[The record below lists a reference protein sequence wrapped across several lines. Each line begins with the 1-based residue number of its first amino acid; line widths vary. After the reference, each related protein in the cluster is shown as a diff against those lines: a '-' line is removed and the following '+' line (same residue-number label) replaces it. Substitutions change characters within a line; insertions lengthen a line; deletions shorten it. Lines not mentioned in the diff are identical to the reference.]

1 MPFDEFKQKIKL
13 VIDIKFEII
22 KIYDLN
28 DEMIDENE
36 WKIYG
41 IIRNKPR
48 IENKLNKEWKH
59 KELMLMLNEKH
70 KQNNELNDVVNKERK
85 EKMELNEINNR
96 LMGELEKSN
105 DRINEL
111 IIKQNKEKELLLKRN
126 YYVMRQ
132 LDKQKNK
139 EKKEWND
146 KINALM
152 NDKQSI
158 KNELYNWIN
167 KGKEIDK
174 QRKEIDKQ
182 REKIDKQRK
191 EIELNELNKQRKE
204 MEKNKELT
212 LLMDNKERKKK
223 NEISNGVDLN
233 FHEILNLVLVMA
245 LAYAFITSILL

>member
-146 KINALM
+146 NTMQEK
-152 NDKQSI
+152 
-158 KNELYNWIN
+158 ELLN
-167 KGKEIDK
+167 KTIDK

-182 REKIDKQRK
+182 REKIDKQRE
-191 EIELNELNKQRKE
+191 EIEIQGKKRNNLICFMSELDKQR
-204 MEKNKELT
+204 EKNKELT
-212 LLMDNKERKKK
+212 LLMNNKEREKKK
-223 NEISNGVDLN
+223 EIRL
-233 FHEILNLVLVMA
+233 LNLVLVMT
-245 LAYAFITSILL
+245 LACAFIASILFL